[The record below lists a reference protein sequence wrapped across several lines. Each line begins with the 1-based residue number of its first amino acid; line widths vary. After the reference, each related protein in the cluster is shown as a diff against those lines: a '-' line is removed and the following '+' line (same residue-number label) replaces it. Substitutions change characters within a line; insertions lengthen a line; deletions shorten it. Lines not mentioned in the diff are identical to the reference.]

1 MFSCVLDYRC
11 AFSHAIAARPV
22 SPSIAFASEVNK
34 LHFDTNAA
42 VVEQDASMQ
51 RLVFTNY
58 HKFIAA
64 TTTVRSLNADV
75 AATDADMRGLFQN
88 IDEIGARATG
98 IEQRLAPHKTKVEQ
112 LVGVRRLLKRV
123 EFLFELP
130 ARLAK
135 SVELGAYAQAVRY
148 HRVAARL
155 LSQVRT
161 RLGYRSQREMQLNHW
176 HSIHGQSFGRKS
188 FVFIHKKS
196 SGRVSALCIFM
207 FCKKN
212 VCETFST
219 PFSIFDACD

>member
-1 MFSCVLDYRC
+1 
-11 AFSHAIAARPV
+11 
-22 SPSIAFASEVNK
+22 
-34 LHFDTNAA
+34 
-42 VVEQDASMQ
+42 MQ

-58 HKFIAA
+58 HKFIGMAQSLTNLNHFKMCKRITLDFCVPRFTAA
-64 TTTVRSLNADV
+64 TTTVKSLNADV

-155 LSQVRT
+155 LSQVLHTAGVSVAERDAVQSLALDILPS
-161 RLGYRSQREMQLNHW
+161 LGN
-176 HSIHGQSFGRKS
+176 KS
-188 FVFIHKKS
+188 FIFICKRNS
-196 SGRVSALCIFM
+196 SRIYLCI
-207 FCKKN
+207 CKN
-212 VCETFST
+212 YV
-219 PFSIFDACD
+219 